1 MEMFEKATREKLR
14 FQINGEISTEQ
25 LWTVK
30 ESVLIDY
37 EEELQSQVEKFGK
50 TSRRKSEVK
59 TKEQEQVEL
68 KLAIVSHILDTKIKE
83 REDAQNDTAK
93 KEHNQKILALIAR
106 KQENELE
113 NMSIEDLQK
122 LMK

>member
-1 MEMFEKATREKLR
+1 MEMFEKASRLKLR

-25 LWTVK
+25 LWSVK
-30 ESVLIDY
+30 ESTLIDY
-37 EEELQSQVEKFGK
+37 EEELQNQVEKFGK

-59 TKEQEQVEL
+59 TNEQALVEL
-68 KLAIVSHILDTKIKE
+68 KLAIVSYVLDTKIKE
-83 REDAQNDTAK
+83 REEAQDEAGK
-93 KEHNQKILALIAR
+93 KEHNQKILALITR

-113 NMSIEDLQK
+113 SMSVEDLQK